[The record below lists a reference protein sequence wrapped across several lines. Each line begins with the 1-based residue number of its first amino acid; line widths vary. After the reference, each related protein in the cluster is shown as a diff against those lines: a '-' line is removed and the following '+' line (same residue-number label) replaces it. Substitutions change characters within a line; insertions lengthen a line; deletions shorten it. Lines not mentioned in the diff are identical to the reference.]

1 MRLLVRLILACLLS
15 QALLAHAACSH
26 AMRVGWNDF
35 PPFMQAGPDGAPA
48 GLDADL
54 MRAIFKRAGCTLEFV
69 SNMPNKRQTIYMQ
82 TGEID
87 MQFDASEVKER
98 HAYAWYSQPYRREII
113 ALFARKGEAQRFP
126 LRRMNELATHDWQVL
141 VPYHGFYGQALE
153 DVLPQL
159 REKRLSYPYVSTD
172 QGVEMLYHKRA
183 DLLVGDYYSLRYAAK
198 QAGLP
203 ELETLPVPVNDN
215 AVHLIF
221 SKRTVPQSD
230 VGVIDAAIQKLE
242 AEGELRRIAERY
254 GLQSNEPA
262 LLRK

>member
-1 MRLLVRLILACLLS
+1 MRFIIHLSLLCLSFLAE
-15 QALLAHAACSH
+15 AARAGCSH
-26 AMRVGWNDF
+26 PIRVGWNDF
-35 PPFMQAGPDGAPA
+35 PPFVQAGTDGVPV

-54 MRAIFKRAGCTLEFV
+54 MRTIFKRAGCTLEFV
-69 SNMPNKRQTIYMQ
+69 PDMPNKRQTLYMQ
-82 TGEID
+82 SGEID

-98 HAYAWYSQPYRREII
+98 HAYAWYSLPYRREII
-113 ALFARKGEAQRFP
+113 GLFVRKGEAQRFP
-126 LRRMNELATHDWQVL
+126 IHRLNELASHDWQVL

-159 REKRLSYPYVSTD
+159 REHRLSYPYVSTS

-183 DLLVGDYYSLRYAAK
+183 DLLVGDYYSSRYAAK
-198 QAGLP
+198 EAGLP
-203 ELETLPVPVNDN
+203 EMETLPVPVNDN

-221 SKRTVPQSD
+221 SKRTVPQAD
-230 VGVIDAAIQKLE
+230 VALIDAAIQKLE

-262 LLRK
+262 LLGK

>member
-1 MRLLVRLILACLLS
+1 
-15 QALLAHAACSH
+15 
-26 AMRVGWNDF
+26 
-35 PPFMQAGPDGAPA
+35 
-48 GLDADL
+48 

-69 SNMPNKRQTIYMQ
+69 PDMPNKRQSFYMQ
-82 TGEID
+82 SGEID

-98 HAYAWYSQPYRREII
+98 HAYAWYSLPYRREII
-113 ALFARKGEAQRFP
+113 GMFARNGEAHRYP
-126 LRRMNELATHDWQVL
+126 INRLNELAGREWQVL

-159 REKRLSYPYVSTD
+159 RRLKLAYSYVSTS

-183 DLLVGDYYSLRYAAK
+183 DLLVGDYYSLRFAAK

-203 ELETLPVPVNDN
+203 QMDTLPVTVHDD
-215 AVHLIF
+215 AVYLIF
-221 SKRTVPQSD
+221 SKRSVTRAD
-230 VGVIDAAIQKLE
+230 VATIDAAIQKLE

-262 LLRK
+262 LLGK